1 MHIFNLGSGK
11 GYTVLE
17 VIAAFGKAC
26 GKVGQNLK
34 YIGCKDSESCSKADG
49 SYRYSIDKEIC

>member
-49 SYRYSIDKEIC
+49 S